1 MPSIDIR
8 CPHCNQKLGID
19 SKKFYANLGKK
30 TKCPKCNL
38 SMSLSQDLFVNNA
51 SPQQVT
57 VRQEGAGRQPKK
69 DGQGERYREEHAV
82 DPTQGTSLKETA
94 VIILK
99 VLGGAL
105 VAVIVFNILPSK
117 SEQVEHSEPLK
128 AQVTQQYSA
137 PVQVSKPPQ
146 KDKEDRDYISLETPE
161 AKLKKALE
169 DSIYGPMKP
178 KVGSSYVPAPAV
190 RSPAAIDKNYRR
202 VAGKSLKVPNVK
214 IGPIKFGMSKE
225 ELSEVFIGIETF
237 LYDPWEYKGLLSE
250 EDYKKANVPQWV
262 KRSRSSLPEY
272 DSYDDSLLERNGV
285 GDSREQ
291 GILKFISQGGP
302 KGMKGVDYVV
312 LDYLPGCGVI
322 EILVVYNSEISQK
335 AIMSV
340 YDKRYERVSY
350 LVTGKTNLTDMAK
363 EIINEALVHQD
374 MNCWR
379 AGDGILIN
387 QGAGG
392 IHRSGQR
399 ITATWYKAMD
409 TYKMEVS
416 ARRKKEE
423 ALRAEAEG
431 KSLGL

>member
-82 DPTQGTSLKETA
+82 DPTQGVSLKKTA
-94 VIILK
+94 IVLGQ

-105 VAVIVFNILPSK
+105 VTFFVLINLPSK

-137 PVQVSKPPQ
+137 PVQVPKPPQ
-146 KDKEDRDYISLETPE
+146 KDKEGRGYISLEALA
-161 AKLKKALE
+161 AKWTKALE
-169 DSIYGPMKP
+169 NPTYGPTQP
-178 KVGSSYVPAPAV
+178 KVESSYVPAPAV

-225 ELSEVFIGIETF
+225 ELSEVFIGNETF
-237 LYDPWEYKGLLSE
+237 LYDPWEYKDGSLEYKGSRS
-250 EDYKKANVPQWV
+250 DYYEKADVPQWM
-262 KRSRSSLPEY
+262 KRRGHRVHQSNK
-272 DSYDDSLLERNGV
+272 LERINV
-285 GDSREQ
+285 GLYSDEQ
-291 GILKFISQGGP
+291 GILKFVSPSGP
-302 KGMKGVDYVV
+302 KGMEGIDFVI

-322 EILVVYNSEISQK
+322 KIHIMYKPEISKK
-335 AIMSV
+335 AIMTV
-340 YDKRYERVSY
+340 YDKRYKRVSY
-350 LVTGKTNLTDMAK
+350 LYTGKNNLGYVGETIA
-363 EIINEALVHQD
+363 NQALD
-374 MNCWR
+374 
-379 AGDGILIN
+379 N
-387 QGAGG
+387 Q
-392 IHRSGQR
+392 I
-399 ITATWYKAMD
+399 
-409 TYKMEVS
+409 
-416 ARRKKEE
+416 
-423 ALRAEAEG
+423 
-431 KSLGL
+431 